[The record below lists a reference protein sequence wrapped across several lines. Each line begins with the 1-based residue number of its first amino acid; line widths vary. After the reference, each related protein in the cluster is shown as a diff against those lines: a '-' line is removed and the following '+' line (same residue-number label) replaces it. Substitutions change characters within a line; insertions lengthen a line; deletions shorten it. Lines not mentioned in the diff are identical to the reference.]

1 MNTATGTL
9 SANNSIA
16 NAAGRAHQLVD
27 NVADKAAPA
36 VQSATEKAHDT
47 IDTVAGAGKSASD
60 WVSTNGAQLAGR
72 AGAMVE
78 SCAGQ
83 VRARPLLTLAGAMA
97 IGYLAGR
104 VMR

>member
-1 MNTATGTL
+1 MNTATSTL
-9 SANNSIA
+9 SGNNSIA

-27 NVADKAAPA
+27 NVADKAVPA

-47 IDTVAGAGKSASD
+47 IDTVAGVGKSASD
-60 WVSTNGAQLAGR
+60 WVASNGAQLSGN
-72 AGAMVE
+72 AGAMME
-78 SCAGQ
+78 TCATQ

-97 IGYLAGR
+97 IGFLAGR

>member
-1 MNTATGTL
+1 MNTATSTL
-9 SANNSIA
+9 SGNNSIA

-60 WVSTNGAQLAGR
+60 WVTSNGAQLAGK
-72 AGAMVE
+72 AGAVME
-78 SCAGQ
+78 TCAVQ